1 MKNAIAATVFL
12 ALTATSAVAQKPAQ
26 PSTPSRFSFK
36 VPAGWTDKSGEGRAY
51 FTLAVDEKE
60 HLAMQAKVQPGGTP
74 VSPQFVANYIADAQK
89 SVAKILAGAELKA
102 LDARNKTIGGVSA
115 VRFLFELPAPPQA
128 EDPQPTRQLQFYVPV
143 GDQHAIITFTAPAKS
158 YAKYEALFDKTA
170 AATVIRK

>member
-1 MKNAIAATVFL
+1 MKNAIAASVL
-12 ALTATSAVAQKPAQ
+12 VALTAAAAVAQKPA
-26 PSTPSRFSFK
+26 PPPSRFSFK
-36 VPAGWTDKSGEGRAY
+36 VPDGWTDKSGEGRAY

-89 SVAKILAGAELKA
+89 SVAKILGGAQLKA
-102 LDARNKTIGGVSA
+102 LDARNTTIDGASA

-158 YAKYEALFDKTA
+158 YAKYEALFNKTA
-170 AATVIRK
+170 GATVIRK